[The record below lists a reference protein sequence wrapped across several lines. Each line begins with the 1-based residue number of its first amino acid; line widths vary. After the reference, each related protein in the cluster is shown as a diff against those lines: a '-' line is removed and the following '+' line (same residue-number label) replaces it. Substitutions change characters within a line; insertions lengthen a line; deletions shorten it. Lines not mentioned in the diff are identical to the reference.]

1 MLARVMKSKS
11 SNLKRKTMSK
21 STIVTVL
28 SYILLISSAACFTAT
43 MSVVYVTIMVL
54 SILGMVSG
62 ALMADDELKQAEAD
76 RQFTNRLNK

>member
-1 MLARVMKSKS
+1 
-11 SNLKRKTMSK
+11 MSK

-28 SYILLISSAACFTAT
+28 SYVLLISSAACFTAT

-62 ALMADDELKQAEAD
+62 ALMADDELKQAKAN
-76 RQFTNRLNK
+76 RKFANRLNNINNK

>member
-1 MLARVMKSKS
+1 
-11 SNLKRKTMSK
+11 MSK

-43 MSVVYVTIMVL
+43 MSVAYVTIMVL